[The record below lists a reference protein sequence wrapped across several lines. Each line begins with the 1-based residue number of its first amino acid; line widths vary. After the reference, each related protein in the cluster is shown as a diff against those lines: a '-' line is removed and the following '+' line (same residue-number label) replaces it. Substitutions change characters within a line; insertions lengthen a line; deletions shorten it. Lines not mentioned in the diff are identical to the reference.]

1 MQFAILGPVEARRP
15 DGTSVPLGGPQLRGL
30 LALLALDAGRVVSA
44 GRLIDGLHGDRPP
57 EGAAE
62 ALQSQVSRLRR
73 RLRDGGAPDGLVE
86 FGPAGYR
93 LAVDP
98 QDVDVHRFERLT
110 AEARATPDP
119 AAKSALLT
127 EALALWRGP
136 ALDGLAD
143 PPRAARLAELRLAAT
158 EDRVEADLALGRHEQ
173 LVAELRE
180 LAGEHPLRERLTA
193 QLIRALHGSGRS
205 AEALTA
211 FAEIRERLAD
221 ELGADP
227 SPELADAHV
236 AVLRAA
242 EPAPTRRVPVP
253 LTGFVGRTEL
263 DDLRGALADAR
274 LVTLTGPGGAG
285 KTRLAIEAAAG
296 EACFVELAT
305 TTDVPRAV
313 LAALGLREQ
322 GVLAPGAAGEP
333 ADRLAAALADRS
345 LLLVLDNCEHVVAEA
360 ARLVRRL
367 LGACAGLRVLATSRE
382 PLGLTGERVVPVG
395 ALPAGAAARLFTD
408 RAAAVAPGSVPDPGA
423 VARICAALDGLPL
436 AIELAAARL
445 RSLSADD
452 IAARLGDRFR
462 LLSRGDRTAEPR
474 HRTLRGVVEW
484 SWDLLE
490 PDEKRLAARFAVF
503 VGGARL
509 EAVERVCAEPDAE
522 PAPDPDAVLTGLVEK
537 SFVEFAGG
545 ARFDAAGPGPDA
557 EAVLTGLVEKSSV
570 EFAGGARFDAAGPG
584 AEPDADTVLT
594 GLVEKSSVE
603 FVGGARFDAAIPGP
617 EPDAEAVLT
626 GLVEKSFVEF
636 TGGRYRMLET
646 IRAFCAEHGDNRRAE
661 HAKYF
666 LDLARAAEPKLRGA
680 DQLTALAELTAEH
693 ADLHA
698 ALRWSAAEEPETA
711 VRLIAALTW
720 YWWLR
725 GLRSEVTPFADAVVA
740 AFGAEPPPGLAEE
753 YVLCLIQASGTGVE
767 PEPIL
772 RALDGPLRYPYLF
785 LLWAFSPHTKVRDGA
800 RLAALVGD
808 DPWSRAFTRIGDGLG
823 AQYRGRIAEAETH
836 FSSSLDGFRAL
847 GDRWGEASA
856 LEKLAEFA
864 DWRGDHVRFR
874 ELMDESVRLAG
885 ELGAF
890 EDAADLLCRRADG
903 VLRAG
908 DAETARA
915 DYEAAADM
923 ARAAGTTVTLARA
936 RGGLGEIA
944 RRAGDL
950 AAARRWYTA
959 AVGLAVDPVTGGETR
974 IRLHT
979 GFGWTAVA
987 EGNLDEATDLHQEAL
1002 ATALEHANL
1011 PGTAQA
1017 VEGLAGVLAA
1027 RTEDSRAAF
1036 LLGVAVGLR
1045 GAPVTGDADVA
1056 SVTGRIRAR
1065 IGAEA
1070 YAEAFDRG
1078 REMPPEQ
1085 ALSEFGQR
1093 RFALGS

>member
-15 DGTSVPLGGPQLRGL
+15 DGTPVALGGPQLRGL

-44 GRLIDGLHGDRPP
+44 GRLIDGLHGEHPP

-86 FGPAGYR
+86 FTPAGYR

-98 QDVDVHRFERLT
+98 ADVDVHRFDRLT
-110 AEARATPDP
+110 GQARETPDP
-119 AAKSALLT
+119 AGKIELFT

-158 EDRVEADLALGRHEQ
+158 EDRVEAGLALGHHDR

-180 LAGEHPLRERLTA
+180 LTREHPLRERLAA
-193 QLIRALHGSGRS
+193 QLVRALHGSGRS
-205 AEALTA
+205 AEALA
-211 FAEIRERLAD
+211 VFAEVRARLAD

-227 SPELADAHV
+227 SPGLADAHA

-242 EPAPTRRVPVP
+242 APAPARRVPVP
-253 LTGFVGRTEL
+253 LAGFVGRAEL
-263 DDLRGALADAR
+263 DRLTAALREAR

-285 KTRLAIEAAAG
+285 KTRLAVEAAARAAG
-296 EACFVELAT
+296 EVCFVELAT
-305 TTDVPRAV
+305 TTEVPRAV

-322 GVLAPGAAGEP
+322 GVLAPGAPADP
-333 ADRLAAALADRS
+333 ADRLAAGLADRP
-345 LLLVLDNCEHVVAEA
+345 LLLVLDNCEHVVAAA
-360 ARLVRRL
+360 ARLVGRL
-367 LGACAGLRVLATSRE
+367 LGECAGLRVLATSRE
-382 PLGLTGERVVPVG
+382 ALGLTGETLVPVG

-408 RAAAVAPGSVPDPGA
+408 RAAAVAPGAAPEPG
-423 VARICAALDGLPL
+423 VVTRICAALDGLPL

-452 IAARLGDRFR
+452 VAARLGDRFG

-484 SWDLLE
+484 SWDLLDPAE
-490 PDEKRLAARFAVF
+490 QRLAGRFAVF
-503 VGGARL
+503 AGGARPA
-509 EAVERVCAEPDAE
+509 AVERVCAGS
-522 PAPDPDAVLTGLVEK
+522 DAVLTGLVEK
-537 SFVEFAGG
+537 SFVQFG
-545 ARFDAAGPGPDA
+545 
-557 EAVLTGLVEKSSV
+557 
-570 EFAGGARFDAAGPG
+570 
-584 AEPDADTVLT
+584 
-594 GLVEKSSVE
+594 
-603 FVGGARFDAAIPGP
+603 
-617 EPDAEAVLT
+617 
-626 GLVEKSFVEF
+626 
-636 TGGRYRMLET
+636 GGRYRMLET
-646 IRAFCAEHGDNRRAE
+646 IRAFCAEQGDDRRAA

-666 LDLARAAEPKLRGA
+666 LDFACAHEPKLRGA

-698 ALRWSAAEEPETA
+698 ALRWSAGEDPGTA
-711 VRLIAALTW
+711 LRLMAALSW

-725 GLRSEVTPFADAVVA
+725 GLRSEATPIADTVLAAV
-740 AFGAEPPPGLAEE
+740 GPEPPPGLAEE
-753 YVLCLIQASGTGVE
+753 YVLCAIQASDTDVAI
-767 PEPIL
+767 EPIL
-772 RALDGPLRYPYLF
+772 RRLDGPLRYPYLF
-785 LLWAFSPHTKVRDGA
+785 LLWAFSPRTKAEDGE
-800 RLAALVGD
+800 RLAALIGED
-808 DPWSRAFTRIGDGLG
+808 AWSRAFAGIGDGLG
-823 AQYRGRIAEAETH
+823 AQYRGRIAEAEAH
-836 FSSSLDGFRAL
+836 FSASLAAFRAL
-847 GDRWGEASA
+847 GDRWGEAST

-864 DWRGDHVRFR
+864 DWRGDHGRFR

-885 ELGAF
+885 ELGAVG
-890 EDAADLLCRRADG
+890 DAAELLCRRADG

-908 DAETARA
+908 DAEAAKA
-915 DYEAAADM
+915 DYEAAAAQ
-923 ARAAGTTVTLARA
+923 ARAAGTPLTVARA

-950 AAARRWYTA
+950 AAARRWYSSA
-959 AVGLAVDPVTGGETR
+959 LGLATDPVTGGETR

-979 GFGWTAVA
+979 GSGWTAAA
-987 EGNLDEATDLHQEAL
+987 EGRLDEAAELHQEAL

-1011 PGTAQA
+1011 PGAAQA
-1017 VEGLAGVLAA
+1017 IEGLAGVLAG
-1027 RTEDSRAAF
+1027 RDEDERAAF

-1056 SVTGRIRAR
+1056 GVADRVRAR
-1065 IGAEA
+1065 LGAGA
-1070 YAEAFDRG
+1070 YAEAFGRG
-1078 REMPPEQ
+1078 RELPPEQ
-1085 ALSEFGQR
+1085 AVEEAGQR

>member
-1 MQFAILGPVEARRP
+1 MQFAILGPVEARRA
-15 DGTSVPLGGPQLRGL
+15 DGTPVALGGPQLRGL

-44 GRLIDGLHGDRPP
+44 ERLIDGLHGEHPP

-86 FGPAGYR
+86 FTPAGYR

-110 AEARATPDP
+110 AQARETPDP
-119 AAKSALLT
+119 AGALELLD

-158 EDRVEADLALGRHEQ
+158 EDRVEAALALGRHDR
-173 LVAELRE
+173 LVAELWE
-180 LAGEHPLRERLTA
+180 LAREHPLRERLSA

-205 AEALTA
+205 AEALA
-211 FAEIRERLAD
+211 VFAGIRERLAD

-227 SPELADAHV
+227 SAELANAH
-236 AVLRAA
+236 AAALRATPV
-242 EPAPTRRVPVP
+242 PARRVPVP
-253 LTGFVGRTEL
+253 LTGFVGRVEL
-263 DDLRGALADAR
+263 DRLTTALREAR

-285 KTRLAIEAAAG
+285 KTRLAVEAAARVAG
-296 EACFVELAT
+296 EVCFVELAA

-322 GVLAPGAAGEP
+322 GVLTPGAPADP
-333 ADRLAAALADRS
+333 ADRLAAGLADRP

-360 ARLVRRL
+360 ARLTRRL
-367 LGACAGLRVLATSRE
+367 LGECAGLRVLATSRE
-382 PLGLTGERVVPVG
+382 ALGLTGETLVPVG
-395 ALPAGAAARLFTD
+395 ALPADAAERLFTD
-408 RAAAVAPGSVPDPGA
+408 RAAAVAPGEAPAAGA
-423 VARICAALDGLPL
+423 VTRICAALDGLPL

-445 RSLSADD
+445 RTLSADD
-452 IAARLGDRFR
+452 VAARLGDRFG

-484 SWDLLE
+484 SWDLLDA
-490 PDEKRLAARFAVF
+490 DEQLLAGRFAVF
-503 VGGARL
+503 AGGARPA
-509 EAVERVCAEPDAE
+509 AVERVCDV
-522 PAPDPDAVLTGLVEK
+522 PDAVLTGLVEK
-537 SFVEFAGG
+537 SLVEFDG
-545 ARFDAAGPGPDA
+545 R
-557 EAVLTGLVEKSSV
+557 
-570 EFAGGARFDAAGPG
+570 
-584 AEPDADTVLT
+584 
-594 GLVEKSSVE
+594 
-603 FVGGARFDAAIPGP
+603 
-617 EPDAEAVLT
+617 
-626 GLVEKSFVEF
+626 
-636 TGGRYRMLET
+636 RYRMLET
-646 IRAFCAEHGDNRRAE
+646 IRAFCAERGDDRRAA

-666 LDLARAAEPKLRGA
+666 LDFACTHEPKLRGA

-698 ALRWSAAEEPETA
+698 ALRWSAAEAPETA
-711 VRLIAALTW
+711 LRLIAALSW

-725 GLRSEVTPFADAVVA
+725 GVRSEATPIADAVLA
-740 AFGAEPPPGLAEE
+740 AVGPEPPPGLAEE
-753 YVLCLIQASGTGVE
+753 YVLCAIHASATDVAI
-767 PEPIL
+767 EPIL
-772 RALDGPLRYPYLF
+772 QRLDGPLRYPYLF
-785 LLWAFSPHTKVRDGA
+785 LLWAFSPRTKAKEGE
-800 RLAALVGD
+800 RLAALLGSD
-808 DPWSRAFTRIGDGLG
+808 AWSRAFARIGDGLG
-823 AQYRGRIAEAETH
+823 AQYGGRIAEAEAH
-836 FSSSLDGFRAL
+836 FSASLDAFRVL

-864 DWRGDHVRFR
+864 DWRGDHPRFR
-874 ELMDESVRLAG
+874 ALMDESVRLAG
-885 ELGAF
+885 ELGAT

-908 DAETARA
+908 DAEAAQA
-915 DYEAAADM
+915 DYETAAEQ
-923 ARAAGTTVTLARA
+923 ARAAGTPLTLARA

-950 AAARRWYTA
+950 TTARRWYSA
-959 AVGLAVDPVTGGETR
+959 ALALATDPVTGGETR

-979 GFGWTAVA
+979 GFGWTAAA
-987 EGNLDEATDLHQEAL
+987 EGHLDEATELHQEAL
-1002 ATALEHANL
+1002 ATALEHTNL
-1011 PGTAQA
+1011 PGAAQA
-1017 VEGLAGVLAA
+1017 IEGLAGVLAG
-1027 RTEDSRAAF
+1027 REEDERAAF

-1056 SVTGRIRAR
+1056 GVAGRVRAR

-1070 YAEAFDRG
+1070 YAKAFGRG

-1085 ALSEFGQR
+1085 AVEEVGQR